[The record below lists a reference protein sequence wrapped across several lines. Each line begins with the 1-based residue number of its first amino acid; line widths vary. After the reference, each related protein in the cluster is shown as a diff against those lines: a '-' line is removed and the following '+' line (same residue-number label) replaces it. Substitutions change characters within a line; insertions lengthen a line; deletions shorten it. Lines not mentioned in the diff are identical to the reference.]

1 MVKSSLISLNPTNE
15 EVEELKNEIDEDGDG
30 EIDFDEFLKI
40 MNSTKLRFKRDLF
53 IFQQMWKNDLKTNAG
68 CWQQRVSFKKSFR

>member
-1 MVKSSLISLNPTNE
+1 MVRSSLISLNPTNE

-40 MNSTKLRFKRDLF
+40 MNSTKLRYTK
-53 IFQQMWKNDLKTNAG
+53 I
-68 CWQQRVSFKKSFR
+68 

>member
-53 IFQQMWKNDLKTNAG
+53 IFQQM
-68 CWQQRVSFKKSFR
+68 

>member
-1 MVKSSLISLNPTNE
+1 MSSLISLNPTDE

-40 MNSTKLRFKRDLF
+40 MNSTKLRY
-53 IFQQMWKNDLKTNAG
+53 KNVKL
-68 CWQQRVSFKKSFR
+68 

>member
-1 MVKSSLISLNPTNE
+1 MCDVDMVIFAISSLISLNPTNE

-40 MNSTKLRFKRDLF
+40 MNSTKIRYKK
-53 IFQQMWKNDLKTNAG
+53 QQ
-68 CWQQRVSFKKSFR
+68 

>member
-1 MVKSSLISLNPTNE
+1 MGKVKEDQWLSIVKSSLISLNPTNE

-40 MNSTKLRFKRDLF
+40 MNSTKLR
-53 IFQQMWKNDLKTNAG
+53 
-68 CWQQRVSFKKSFR
+68 

>member
-1 MVKSSLISLNPTNE
+1 MYGLISVRSSLISLNPTNE

-40 MNSTKLRFKRDLF
+40 MNSTKLRYT
-53 IFQQMWKNDLKTNAG
+53 KT
-68 CWQQRVSFKKSFR
+68 

>member
-40 MNSTKLRFKRDLF
+40 MNSTKLRFKRELF
-53 IFQQMWKNDLKTNAG
+53 IFQQM
-68 CWQQRVSFKKSFR
+68 

>member
-1 MVKSSLISLNPTNE
+1 MGKAKEDQWLSIVKSSLISLNPTNE

-40 MNSTKLRFKRDLF
+40 MNSTKLR
-53 IFQQMWKNDLKTNAG
+53 
-68 CWQQRVSFKKSFR
+68 

>member
-1 MVKSSLISLNPTNE
+1 MYGWVTILVRSSLISLNPTNE

-40 MNSTKLRFKRDLF
+40 MNSTKLRYTK
-53 IFQQMWKNDLKTNAG
+53 I
-68 CWQQRVSFKKSFR
+68 